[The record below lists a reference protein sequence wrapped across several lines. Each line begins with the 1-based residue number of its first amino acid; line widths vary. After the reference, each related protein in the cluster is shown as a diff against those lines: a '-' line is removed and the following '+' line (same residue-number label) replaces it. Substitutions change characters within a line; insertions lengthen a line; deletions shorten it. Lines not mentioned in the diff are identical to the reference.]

1 MSIPLKGQ
9 EVVVTIV
16 ADGQIQASITDVKSA
31 DFEFMLD
38 LVTRSYLGQT
48 SDRYDEVFKGF
59 KVSLELNVETQ
70 EIFSLIALITD
81 RAQRR
86 NANSN
91 IQINIQ
97 AILNF
102 PNGDRPKIY
111 GQDLFFAA
119 IPLNFG
125 SRTDYGTVKL
135 DGTGSTARVVLS

>member
-1 MSIPLKGQ
+1 MSIPVKGQ

-16 ADGQIQASITDVKSA
+16 ADGQIQASITDIKSA
-31 DFEFMLD
+31 DFEFMVD
-38 LVTRSYLGQT
+38 MITRSYLGQT
-48 SDRYDEVFKGF
+48 SDRYEEVFKGF
-59 KVSLELNVETQ
+59 KVSLELNIESQDV
-70 EIFSLIALITD
+70 FKLIQLITD

-86 NANSN
+86 NTN

-135 DGTGSTARVVLS
+135 DGTGSAARVVLS

>member
-1 MSIPLKGQ
+1 MSIPVKGQ

-16 ADGQIQASITDVKSA
+16 ADGQIQASITDIKSA
-31 DFEFMLD
+31 DFEFMVD
-38 LVTRSYLGQT
+38 MITRSYLGQT

-59 KVSLELNVETQ
+59 KVSLELNIESQDV
-70 EIFSLIALITD
+70 FKLIQLITD

-86 NANSN
+86 NTN

-135 DGTGSTARVVLS
+135 DGTGSAARVVLS